1 LSGQTEAN
9 DELSLSSGQ
18 WSMRSLLLATAIVAL
33 ALGIW
38 RSDGNLGLIFAF
50 VAAPSMI
57 MSWAERFFRLQP
69 ADLLR
74 RSLDVFMA
82 TGAVLTVGYSF
93 WLIIGSI
100 GNGYLGSALCQIVL
114 AAALGAAAGVA
125 YCLLVIAFYGVT
137 KCITRW

>member
-1 LSGQTEAN
+1 MSSQTEVN
-9 DELSLSSGQ
+9 EEPSLSIGQ
-18 WSMRSLLLATAIVAL
+18 WSTRSLLLATAIVAL

-50 VAAPSMI
+50 VAAPSMV

-74 RSLDVFMA
+74 RSLDVFMIG
-82 TGAVLTVGYSF
+82 GALLALGYSF
-93 WLIIGSI
+93 WLIMGSI
-100 GNGYLGSALCQIVL
+100 GNGYLGSAFCQIIL